1 MLIHNQAGRYSFLLG
16 IDPYSCGVIAED
28 GFEVVHV
35 NLASPLPWRAGMDT
49 VAAYLESVGEARRSL
64 CGVELRCPAPYSMD
78 GFIAFN
84 QDYCRV
90 LQAWGL
96 YVDDHNPLARTNIAP
111 LGSPADMPQQLVA
124 FSYATPSVNTGQPPT
139 FVVAGAGEL
148 VEAKLDSGGII
159 RRGETTADALL
170 EKAEFVASVMRQR
183 VEGLGADPSH
193 ISQVNVYTAQPI
205 DSQITEVLLRE
216 LPAAARGG
224 LHWYPSRPPVEEI
237 DFEMDLR
244 GVTRELRLWG

>member
-16 IDPYSCGVIAED
+16 IDPYSCGVIADD

-124 FSYATPSVNTGQPPT
+124 FSYATPSVNGRLKKFGYKT
-139 FVVAGAGEL
+139 AL
-148 VEAKLDSGGII
+148 VKNIEGMIYVMIVDKERVDLFQEYINNSNQKILDWL
-159 RRGETTADALL
+159 D
-170 EKAEFVASVMRQR
+170 EK
-183 VEGLGADPSH
+183 
-193 ISQVNVYTAQPI
+193 
-205 DSQITEVLLRE
+205 
-216 LPAAARGG
+216 
-224 LHWYPSRPPVEEI
+224 
-237 DFEMDLR
+237 
-244 GVTRELRLWG
+244 